1 MDWPR
6 QSGVFDLGEFPLQ
19 SGAVLPGA
27 RLSWSAH
34 GTLSPAR
41 DNVILYPTSYGAQH
55 AGLAWA
61 IGPDSLFDPARWF
74 ILTPDMFGNGLS
86 SSPSNT
92 PDYPDLVTAA
102 DNQRAQA
109 RLLREVFGVGRLAAV
124 YGFSMGA
131 QQAYHWAALAPEAVE
146 RAIIVCGT
154 ARTSPHNQ
162 VFLAALMAILEAAPE
177 YRGHGRFSA
186 EPRAARR
193 AFTRCYAGW
202 AMSQAWYR
210 AGLHLSS
217 TGARSLDDFL
227 DHHWEPGFALGA
239 ADLLAQLRTWYASDI
254 SANETFGGD
263 LATALAAIRARVL
276 LLPSETDLYFPPA
289 DNAAELPFL
298 KDAALR
304 VIPSI
309 WGHLAGAPSDLP
321 AEHAYLRGAVREWL
335 AA

>member
-131 QQAYHWAALAPEAVE
+131 QQA
-146 RAIIVCGT
+146 
-154 ARTSPHNQ
+154 
-162 VFLAALMAILEAAPE
+162 
-177 YRGHGRFSA
+177 
-186 EPRAARR
+186 
-193 AFTRCYAGW
+193 
-202 AMSQAWYR
+202 
-210 AGLHLSS
+210 
-217 TGARSLDDFL
+217 
-227 DHHWEPGFALGA
+227 
-239 ADLLAQLRTWYASDI
+239 
-254 SANETFGGD
+254 
-263 LATALAAIRARVL
+263 
-276 LLPSETDLYFPPA
+276 
-289 DNAAELPFL
+289 
-298 KDAALR
+298 
-304 VIPSI
+304 
-309 WGHLAGAPSDLP
+309 
-321 AEHAYLRGAVREWL
+321 
-335 AA
+335 